1 MAEVKSIVL
10 SPEGLMKQVQ
20 PGDSQTVAGTLV
32 NASGNLTIN
41 PSGNVEIAAGKS
53 LVLAAGAGDVD
64 LSAST
69 GSFTSPTGAVTL
81 SGSSVSI
88 DSTGANDTLTIGAN
102 SENISIGAIGKLV
115 TFYGDVQIDGAQT
128 VVGETTFQQDATF
141 EGNTT
146 FGNNDAPDSVT
157 FSANTTIDFGAN
169 VATNLADPVSAQD
182 AATKNYVTNNTVASF
197 SGGTTGL
204 TPNTASTGAVT
215 LAGTL
220 AVGNGGTGA
229 VSLTSGSL
237 LKGNGTGAVAEIAP
251 GSEGQVLRVVSGAW
265 AADTIAFNPAGNDTE
280 IQYNNAGAWGASPNL
295 TWNGTA
301 LGVAGISISAVEID
315 ANNVAIVNVSDPTA
329 AQDAATKAYA
339 DGHLGGV
346 AYTFPVADGTAGQA
360 LKTDGAGVLSWAD
373 DTSIPAGSNT
383 EIQFNNSGAFGASS
397 NLTWN
402 GTALGVTGD
411 VTVSANLKADGEFWI
426 DGEAALPS
434 GSAGYGKL
442 AMKDGDSALYF
453 VDPAGQA
460 HYTMPDGLSS
470 LGSVSGSVS
479 VDFDP
484 AIPSYRTLTV
494 AGALTFAS
502 ANLGAGRGVS
512 IRLDNSAGITRALTF
527 PGSWTWLSGS
537 APTQVEAS
545 KVGIVSLVAY
555 GSADSDVVAAWSY
568 SDSVGI
574 TGAGTAGQVAYFD
587 GTRTITSEGGLA
599 WDETNDRLNIG
610 AADNSTH
617 SANLRVGGTAHIGGA
632 AWFDG
637 NVDLGDA
644 AADTITVNGAMA
656 LASGA
661 SFDGVLGTVTIP
673 EQFSIGT
680 GNATSANVTAA
691 NLNTLTGGSDA
702 SSLHSH
708 ASAGGVVVAL
718 NTAAN
723 SLAAG
728 DVVCAD
734 PAAASQVKKADADA
748 SQASARVLG
757 VVESAGKVTLGGLA
771 ASKFVGGLSPA
782 PAIGEPVYLSQTAG
796 VLTNVAPTA
805 GAISEVG
812 IIVDASAY
820 AGAGT
825 CVVALQIKAPI
836 FLS

>member
-10 SPEGLMKQVQ
+10 SPEGLLKQVQ

-169 VATNLADPVSAQD
+169 VATNLADPVS
-182 AATKNYVTNNTVASF
+182 
-197 SGGTTGL
+197 
-204 TPNTASTGAVT
+204 
-215 LAGTL
+215 
-220 AVGNGGTGA
+220 
-229 VSLTSGSL
+229 
-237 LKGNGTGAVAEIAP
+237 
-251 GSEGQVLRVVSGAW
+251 
-265 AADTIAFNPAGNDTE
+265 
-280 IQYNNAGAWGASPNL
+280 
-295 TWNGTA
+295 
-301 LGVAGISISAVEID
+301 
-315 ANNVAIVNVSDPTA
+315 

-502 ANLGAGRGVS
+502 ANLGAGRGIS

-632 AWFDG
+632 VWLDG
-637 NVDLGDA
+637 DVDLGDA

-825 CVVALQIKAPI
+825 CIVALQIKAPI